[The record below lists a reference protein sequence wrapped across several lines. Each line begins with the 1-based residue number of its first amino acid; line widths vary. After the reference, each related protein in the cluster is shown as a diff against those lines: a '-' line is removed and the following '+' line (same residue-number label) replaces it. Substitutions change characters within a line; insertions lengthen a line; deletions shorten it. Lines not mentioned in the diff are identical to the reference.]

1 MSPPDRAGADRAA
14 ALIPID
20 PPTHERAT
28 VVADLAHSL
37 MIRSRFG
44 ESMALAEAA
53 LAISRAVGA
62 GPAETRALAAL
73 GLDLAGRSDFERGIP
88 MLRDGYELAH
98 DASVP

>member
-1 MSPPDRAGADRAA
+1 MERAV

-53 LAISRAVGA
+53 LAI
-62 GPAETRALAAL
+62 
-73 GLDLAGRSDFERGIP
+73 
-88 MLRDGYELAH
+88 
-98 DASVP
+98 